1 MPDSIELHAKL
12 LERAALS
19 QIRLHPDLANRLKK
33 YLDLLNHWNKRINLT
48 SLVNE
53 DKALD
58 RLIIEPL
65 IAANQIRND
74 AQSFIDIGSGS
85 GSPAIPINLVYPNM
99 RMCMVESRSRKA
111 AFLSEAIRELSLS
124 NARVENCRYEDL
136 LPRPAI
142 QNSSCLLT
150 IRSLKLS
157 RDVLKQ
163 LGSLIRPGGQIFL
176 FASENFSRISKMLEH
191 PFSQQA
197 TFPLVESLKSH
208 LVVIGKDSIEIKRET
223 EEQL

>member
-1 MPDSIELHAKL
+1 MPDSIKVHAKL

-19 QIRLHPDLANRLKK
+19 QIRLHPDLAKKLKK
-33 YLDLLNHWNKRINLT
+33 YWDLLNHWNKRINLT

-53 DKALD
+53 DKAID

-65 IAANQIRND
+65 IAASHIGKD
-74 AQSFIDIGSGS
+74 AKYFIDIGSGA

-99 RMCMVESRSRKA
+99 KMCMVESRSRKA

-124 NARVENCRYEDL
+124 NARVENCRYEEL
-136 LPRPAI
+136 LPR
-142 QNSSCLLT
+142 QVTKNSAWLLT
-150 IRSLKLS
+150 IRALKLS
-157 RDVLKQ
+157 PAVLKH
-163 LGSLIRPGGQIFL
+163 LGNFIRPGGQIFV
-176 FASENFSRISKMLEH
+176 FTSDKFSGISKMLEQ

-208 LVVIGKDSIEIKRET
+208 LVVIRKDSIEIKRET
-223 EEQL
+223 ENQL

>member
-19 QIRLHPDLANRLKK
+19 QIRLHPDLANKLKK
-33 YLDLLNHWNKRINLT
+33 YLDLLDHWNKRINLT

-65 IAANQIRND
+65 IAANQIGND

-176 FASENFSRISKMLEH
+176 LASENFTRISKMLEH